1 MSGPLED
8 SAAAY
13 RKLLQLSP
21 SYVDAQA
28 HYADTLLTMGEYAE
42 ALTVGEKESSEPPR
56 LFTLTCTYWTI
67 GRRGESDAAM
77 KKVENRYANTRAYLA
92 AHRRARRGEVDLTFK
107 WLERAY
113 RQCDGNLEVIKIDP
127 WLRPWRGDPQYR
139 SEVETARNL
148 S

>member
-28 HYADTLLTMGEYAE
+28 HYAETLLTMGEYAE
-42 ALTVGEKESSEPPR
+42 ALTVGEKESNEPPR

-77 KKVENRYANTRAYLA
+77 KKVENRYANTGAYLA
-92 AHRRARRGEVDLTFK
+92 AHR
-107 WLERAY
+107 RAY

-127 WLRPWRGDPQYR
+127 WLRPWRRDPQYR